1 MLIVGSAFRDSN
13 KSIDQRSLSEELRI
27 PSITVMPIISGLEDA
42 GLLTSTEKDLL
53 LPGREMSRIKLGE
66 ILDVVRIDGET
77 GSYRDPK
84 WAAAIDSLGEII
96 DAAVESTL
104 GDKSLSDLLD
114 ETGAQ

>member
-1 MLIVGSAFRDSN
+1 
-13 KSIDQRSLSEELRI
+13 
-27 PSITVMPIISGLEDA
+27 
-42 GLLTSTEKDLL
+42 L

-66 ILDVVRIDGET
+66 ILDVVRVDGET

-114 ETGAQ
+114 ETGAR